1 MRRQILTILIL
12 LFSFLFP
19 IRAEVL
25 SNKKEVPGEL
35 IISKEIVT
43 IYPQRKEKRVFSSS
57 EPVLLAEFDLDKLDN
72 PPFQPTFPKFDQNG
86 LLYFYDFKAGLI
98 HKIKVSGDYKKIDH
112 SVIGKGLGRGP
123 GEITRLLD
131 FKIFKDRLY
140 LLDEGKG
147 GLEVYSTSGEYV
159 NTIRPSNGY
168 IPRMFTIDESEL
180 IIETLVPAE
189 TLFYA
194 YDLSGKFKGP
204 FGDYIEKNAKENM
217 VYQDNLLSEMFSGNC
232 FLYMPRFFGFI
243 AMYKDKQPF
252 LVRETIDGL
261 KSGKKNIPVNKSV
274 AAGITA
280 QIVQKNMDTVYQYSL
295 FGDILLVRAYDYKE
309 ETSFWD
315 IYDARNLDYLISVK
329 NRPRGNSFAMHGE
342 KVAVLLETDAGF
354 KLLIYDIGSI
364 IKEAARNASKDID

>member
-57 EPVLLAEFDLDKLDN
+57 EPALLAEFDLDKLDN
-72 PPFQPTFPKFDQNG
+72 PPLHPTFVKFDQNG

-147 GLEVYSTSGEYV
+147 GLEVYSTSGEYI

-217 VYQDNLLSEMFSGNC
+217 VYQDNFLSEMFSGNC

-252 LVRETIDGL
+252 LVKETIDGL
-261 KSGKKNIPVNKSV
+261 RAGKKNIPVNKAV

-280 QIVQKNMDTVYQYSL
+280 QIVQRNMDTVYQYSL

-315 IYDARNLDYLISVK
+315 IYNVRNLDYLISVR
-329 NRPRGNSFAMHGE
+329 NRPRGSSFAMHGE

-364 IKEAARNASKDID
+364 IKEAARNASKDTD

>member
-19 IRAEVL
+19 IGAEVL

-43 IYPQRKEKRVFSSS
+43 IYPQRKEKRAFSSS
-57 EPVLLAEFDLDKLDN
+57 EPVLLAEFDLHKLDN
-72 PPFQPTFPKFDQNG
+72 PPFQPTFIKFDQNG

-131 FKIFKDRLY
+131 FKIFKDKLY

-168 IPRMFTIDESEL
+168 IPRMFTINESEL
-180 IIETLVPAE
+180 VIETLVPAE
-189 TLFYA
+189 SMFYA

-217 VYQDNLLSEMFSGNC
+217 VYQDNLLSEMFAGNC

-261 KSGKKNIPVNKSV
+261 KAGKKNIPLNKSV

-329 NRPRGNSFAMHGE
+329 NRPLGSSFAMHGE

-364 IKEAARNASKDID
+364 IKEAARKASKDAD